1 MFPSILAG
9 MPAPLPTNLTEENLP
24 HLDALAPILDVR
36 LQGLSFFLVL
46 FFLCAWAFQSVWNW
60 SRTDSSRL
68 SKLTFRQALVLIIG
82 WGMASLVVLTMI
94 SGARELM
101 TPGAWQQQ
109 GWTYKLADESSPF
122 LDDSKPA
129 RREAVERLRFQL
141 FQYATRNEGKF
152 PEKLSDIENETLWS
166 IPQHSG
172 FQFVLVEGKHGN
184 DSNAILVFEPEIE
197 TERFVIMTN
206 GMIGSMRS
214 AELEKALTNDK

>member
-9 MPAPLPTNLTEENLP
+9 MPAPLPTNLTKENLP
-24 HLDALAPILDVR
+24 HFDALDSIIDSR
-36 LQGLSFFLVL
+36 LQGLSFFLLL
-46 FFLCAWAFQSVWNW
+46 FLLCAWAFQWVWNW

-68 SKLTFRQALVLIIG
+68 SKLTFRQALVLIFG

-109 GWTYKLADESSPF
+109 GWTYKLTEEANTLP
-122 LDDSKPA
+122 DDSKPA
-129 RREAVERLRFQL
+129 RRETLEQLRFQL
-141 FQYATRNEGKF
+141 FQYAAKNEGKF
-152 PEKLSDIENETLWS
+152 PDQLTDIKDETIWS
-166 IPQHSG
+166 IPQHPW
-172 FQFVLVEGKHGN
+172 FQFMLVEGKHGN

-206 GMIGSMRS
+206 GMIGSMRT
-214 AELEKALTNDK
+214 AELEKALTNGR